1 MTPTSSTASNPAT
14 TPSGPL
20 GQTLFGAPFRSPV
33 LLAAGTCGFGEA
45 MAEVM
50 DLGGLGGLVTK
61 SVTLEPRAGN
71 PSPRV
76 AEFDAGMMNSIGLAN
91 PGVDGVIAEKLPWIE
106 THLLPRGLQVF
117 VSVAGHHPESYV
129 EVVRRLEPESGF
141 LGYELNLSCP
151 NDAQRHALP
160 FALDPEALTRVVS
173 EVRALT
179 ARPILVKLAPNTPD
193 LTPIIRAAEA
203 SGADGLTLV
212 NTLPGLV
219 LDPHTH
225 RAVLGAGAGGMSGP
239 ALRAVGVHA
248 TWRARSLTHLP
259 LVGVGGIACGEDALQ
274 YLLAGASLV
283 QIGTASFWDPRT
295 GPRVTQ
301 ELERLA
307 RTQKVRKLGDWI
319 GAAQVG
325 PSRCEP
331 APATD
336 PSSPKS

>member
-1 MTPTSSTASNPAT
+1 MTVGMPR
-14 TPSGPL
+14 GPL
-20 GQTLFGAPFRSPV
+20 EQMLFGTTFRSPV

-45 MAEVM
+45 IVDVM

-71 PSPRV
+71 PAPRV

-91 PGVDGVIAEKLPWIE
+91 PGVDEVIADKLPWIE

-117 VSVAGHHPESYV
+117 LSVAGHSPDSYR

-151 NDAQRHALP
+151 NDSQRHALP

-193 LTPIIRAAEA
+193 LAPIIQAAEA

-248 TWRARSLTHLP
+248 TWRAHGMTQLP

-301 ELERLA
+301 QLERLA
-307 RTQKVRKLGDWI
+307 RKQKIRGLADWM

-325 PSRCEP
+325 PSQCAPSPEP
-331 APATD
+331 DPA
-336 PSSPKS
+336 SSLS